1 MHTDQ
6 IINLVA
12 TVLVAGPLAMA
23 LAQAIKRDH
32 WPEQINMP
40 LAFVVCAAVA
50 LAQSWLAGDVLHIAH
65 AWGSLSATEVVA
77 YVTGVYAV
85 ANAEYHLLFAGSP
98 WMLRLRG
105 ADTTPTTKQVAAR
118 RAKK

>member
-1 MHTDQ
+1 MIWEQ
-6 IINLVA
+6 WANLA
-12 TVLVAGPLAMA
+12 AIVLVSGPVAMIV
-23 LAQAIKRDH
+23 AQAIKQDH
-32 WPEQINMP
+32 FSERINMP

-85 ANAEYHLLFAGSP
+85 ANAEYHLLVAGSP

>member
-1 MHTDQ
+1 VSGLEWV
-6 IINLVA
+6 NVLA
-12 TVLVAGPLAMA
+12 SVLVAAPVAMVI
-23 LAQAIKRDH
+23 AQAIKRDH
-32 WPEQINMP
+32 WSERVNMP

-85 ANAEYHLLFAGSP
+85 ANAEYHLLFAGSS

-105 ADTTPTTKQVAAR
+105 ADTTPTLKQAAAR